1 MVAMA
6 RQHHLELPSEVMDF
20 VCENCG
26 GLLLPSISADIRVQP
41 QSHKS
46 AAKRK
51 LSRKRKEAQAPPLS
65 IHNVMVRSK
74 PGIPSVEL
82 SWKSF

>member
-1 MVAMA
+1 MALIYSSSMVAMA
-6 RQHHLELPSEVMDF
+6 RQQRVELPSGVLDF

-26 GLLLPSISADIRVQP
+26 GLLLPSVTADIRVQP

-51 LSRKRKEAQAPPLS
+51 LGRKRKDSTPLS
-65 IHNVMVRSK
+65 IHNVMVHS
-74 PGIPSVEL
+74 
-82 SWKSF
+82 

>member
-6 RQHHLELPSEVMDF
+6 RQQRVELPSEVVDF

-26 GLLLPSISADIRVQP
+26 GLLLPSVTADVRVQP

-51 LSRKRKEAQAPPLS
+51 LSRKRKEAQATPLS
-65 IHNVMVRSK
+65 IHNVMVRS
-74 PGIPSVEL
+74 
-82 SWKSF
+82 